1 MATSPLTLT
10 ELTEMTSGLNRLA
23 RNLWWSWDQDAQDV
37 FHELSPRGWQNL
49 YHNAVA
55 ILHELSEYELR
66 MRLNDPAFAEHLV
79 RMGITSVSVNPD
91 AAAAARRVVAAAER
105 RILLEAARGN

>member
-10 ELTEMTSGLNRLA
+10 ELTELTSGLNRLA

-37 FHELSPRGWQNL
+37 FHDLSPRGWQNL

-66 MRLNDPAFAEHLV
+66 MRLNDPAFAEKV
-79 RMGITSVSVNPD
+79 RKVLSKFCFSVISTKQ
-91 AAAAARRVVAAAER
+91 
-105 RILLEAARGN
+105 